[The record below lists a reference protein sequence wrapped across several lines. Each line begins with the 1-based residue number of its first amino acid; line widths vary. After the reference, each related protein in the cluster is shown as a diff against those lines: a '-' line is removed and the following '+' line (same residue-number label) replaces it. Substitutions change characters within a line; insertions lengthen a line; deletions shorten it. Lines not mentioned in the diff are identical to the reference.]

1 MSVQFLTSSRK
12 FNPAPSDRKT
22 KTKPVPT
29 DSGDLYLMGLLE
41 KQRGLNVAKD
51 ALLQRAG
58 MADADETRY
67 IEIQLGLI
75 DADFLQISALVT
87 SYLESST
94 VFKTITTQGL
104 AEIRKI
110 VEQLQGVAAAREKAA
125 DIVQLVT
132 RLLEEWDGTN
142 TGTAN

>member
-1 MSVQFLTSSRK
+1 MSVQFLITSKK
-12 FNPAPSDRKT
+12 FNLAPSDRTKT
-22 KTKPVPT
+22 TKPVPT

-51 ALLQRAG
+51 ALSLRVG

-75 DADFLQISALVT
+75 DADFLHISAMIT

-94 VFKTITTQGL
+94 VFKAITTDGL
-104 AEIRKI
+104 AQIRKI

-132 RLLEEWDGTN
+132 RLLEEWDGSGN
-142 TGTAN
+142 GAAN